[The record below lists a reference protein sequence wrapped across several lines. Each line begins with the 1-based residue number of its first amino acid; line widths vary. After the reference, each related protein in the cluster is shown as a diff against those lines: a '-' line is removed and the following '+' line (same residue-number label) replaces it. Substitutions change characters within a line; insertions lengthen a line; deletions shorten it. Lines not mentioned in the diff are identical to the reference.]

1 MLNKLTLTNIEHWA
15 FCLLMIAFFAPG
27 NTIGFVL
34 VSIVIITIIKF
45 IKKQHLFRGYRELIL
60 FPVLFFALLIGMIY
74 TSNTRDGWSIIE
86 RHYGLIGIPILTISI
101 QQFSKQQ
108 RKNLLSIFIATGVI
122 TGLICIGAAT
132 WHYISTGTVYT
143 ATQKGHFVYNNF
155 MHHRLSSP
163 IQLHAIYYSLYLSF
177 AAIAVLN
184 RLLYE
189 KLKLSSKL
197 MYIFVFMF
205 FCVMIFLL
213 KSSIFALFFPLACL
227 ILLFFRYRK
236 QLFSS
241 VRTQIALV
249 IVVIGLGVFSFKGV
263 QSKLESFSL
272 KYELS
277 DEHLTPL
284 QMRLAMW
291 ECASE
296 TIKESPWIG
305 QGTGDGDD
313 QIVQSYEEMDFI
325 IGAEDRYNA
334 HNMYLQYWL
343 TNGIVTSL
351 IFVAILFMLFRRAI
365 RNRNWVFFSFTLLF
379 AAFSLTES
387 TMLRQNGIVFFL
399 VISSLFYWFPKL
411 WDESQERA

>member
-1 MLNKLTLTNIEHWA
+1 MLSKLTLTNIEYWA
-15 FCLLMIAFFAPG
+15 FCLLMVAFFAPG

-34 VSIVIITIIKF
+34 VTIVIITIIKF
-45 IKKQHLFRGYRELIL
+45 VKKKHLFRGYGGLIL
-60 FPVLFFALLIGMIY
+60 FPILLCSLLLGMIY

-86 RHYGLIGIPILTISI
+86 RHYGLIGIPILMISI

-108 RKNLLSIFIATGVI
+108 RKNLLSVFIATGVV

-163 IQLHAIYYSLYLSF
+163 IQLHAIYYSLYLAF
-177 AAIAVLN
+177 AAIVVLN
-184 RLLYE
+184 RFLYE
-189 KLKLSSKL
+189 KLTLGSKL
-197 MYIFVFMF
+197 MYVSVFAF
-205 FCVMIFLL
+205 FCVLILLL
-213 KSSIFALFFPLACL
+213 KSSIFALFFPLSCL
-227 ILLFFRYRK
+227 LLLFFRFRK

-241 VRTQIALV
+241 LRAKIALV
-249 IVVIGLGVFSFKGV
+249 VILVGTSIFSYKGV

-272 KYELS
+272 DYELS

-284 QMRLAMW
+284 NMRMAMW
-291 ECASE
+291 ECSWDV
-296 TIKESPWIG
+296 IKDSPWIG
-305 QGTGDGDD
+305 NGTGDGDND
-313 QIVQSYEEMDFI
+313 LIRRYEQLGFT
-325 IGAEDRYNA
+325 IGAKDRYNA

-343 TNGIVTSL
+343 TNGIFTSL
-351 IFVAILFMLFRRAI
+351 IFIGILGLLFRRAI
-365 RNRNWVFFSFTLLF
+365 RNRNWVFLSFVLLF
-379 AAFSLTES
+379 AAFSCTES

-411 WDESQERA
+411 WDESQEA